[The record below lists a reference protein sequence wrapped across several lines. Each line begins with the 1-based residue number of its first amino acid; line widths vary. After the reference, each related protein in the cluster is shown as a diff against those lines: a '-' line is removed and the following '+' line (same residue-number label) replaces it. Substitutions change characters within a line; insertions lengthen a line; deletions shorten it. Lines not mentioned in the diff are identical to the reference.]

1 MKFSM
6 EKKFQDILKSEQ
18 KKINPI
24 TDVPEDLNLDI
35 IRNDYT
41 KIRLITSK
49 NKQLGLKEW
58 IQTNIDFV
66 NMLFER
72 DRILLFKGFSC
83 LIPKIDFS
91 EIVTITSNGKP
102 LNYKEPSTPRTEVT
116 DEIYTSTEYP
126 KEQKIA
132 QHNEHSYSD
141 FWSKKV
147 FFYCE
152 KPSVSGGHT
161 PITDSRSVC
170 KLIPKEIT
178 EKFESKG
185 GVMYVR
191 NFSDEM
197 DINWEVFFD
206 TSVNSEVEEYCK
218 KKNIKLQWRE
228 DNKLKI
234 FQISQAILND
244 KNDNDK
250 NWFNQTHLF
259 HYSNLNEEISQYLIE
274 NYGLESLPRNTYYA
288 DGSEIEVKDLNE
300 IREAYEKAMFRF
312 DWEEGN
318 FIMIDNVHFT
328 HGRDSYEGDRSL
340 LVSMSEEDS
349 IDNYL

>member
-1 MKFSM
+1 MKFTM
-6 EKKFQDILKSEQ
+6 RNNFQDILKSESE
-18 KKINPI
+18 KINSMK
-24 TDVPEDLNLDI
+24 DVPEDVNLDI
-35 IRNDYT
+35 IGNDYT

-49 NKQLGLKEW
+49 NQQLGLKEW
-58 IQTNIDFV
+58 IQTNINFV
-66 NMLFER
+66 NALFEK
-72 DRILLFKGFSC
+72 DRILLFKGFSV
-83 LIPKIDFS
+83 LTQKIDFS
-91 EIVTITSNGKP
+91 EIVTITSQGKP
-102 LNYKEPSTPRTEVT
+102 LNYTEPSTPRTKVT

-141 FWSKKV
+141 FWPKKV

-152 KPSVSGGHT
+152 KPSVLGGHT
-161 PITDSRSVC
+161 PIAYSRSVY
-170 KLIPKEIT
+170 KLNPDEIT
-178 EKFESKG
+178 KKFESKG

-206 TSVNSEVEEYCK
+206 TSIKREVEQYCE
-218 KKNIKLQWRE
+218 KKNIKLQWGE
-228 DNKLKI
+228 GNKLRI

-244 KNDNDK
+244 RDGNDK
-250 NWFNQTHLF
+250 NWFDQAHLF

-274 NYGLESLPRNTYYA
+274 TYGLENLPRNTYYA

-328 HGRDSYEGDRSL
+328 HGRDPYQGERSI

-349 IDNYL
+349 IDNY